1 MLGGTDGECPPP
13 YSAFEDPV
21 IFEGDAYEHPS
32 SIGLTLVMRTQRLLP
47 CVYPT
52 SHLPLSDRVI
62 ELREKKGMTFKEI
75 AELLGGEGCRGALG
89 AAITDAGVYSVYKK
103 RKAHDMRRSASLMC
117 WLRNIIVRPCLP

>member
-21 IFEGDAYEHPS
+21 TFEGDAYEHPS
-32 SIGLTLVMRTQRLLP
+32 SIGLTMVLRTQRLLP

-62 ELREKKGMTFKEI
+62 ELREKQGMTFKEI
-75 AELLGGEGCRGALG
+75 AELLGAEGYRGALG

-103 RKAHDMRRSASLMC
+103 RRAHDGRRSGPILF
-117 WLRNIIVRPCLP
+117 WIRNIAVNA